1 MNEPLA
7 LSPAMHTVLASAV
20 HSLLKDPR
28 LTGRSDLVR
37 LAAVVLLAKAPSG
50 SAVVDMSSRDVGG
63 WLGCSLSHVGHT
75 AVPGLKA
82 TGAVLCRPNRTDEGR
97 TEGLRLELLPL
108 REARAAAD
116 GRPLA
121 MLTKRELATLLRFC
135 EAVTCPGW
143 SPPGKAETP
152 AGFMAH
158 RRGRGAPTDRLAM
171 VLLSLEARTDGR
183 VRMAPGR
190 VPQGFRRADATVARL
205 LNCAVEAAAMV
216 VDRLVAAGHVE
227 LEDTKRPGGGRLR
240 VPAVAAAHARVRQS
254 VALEVSASPVA
265 ETEAADQEPCSR
277 CTEAENEAETDAES
291 EAAGMALSGDGW
303 AQESLEDVL
312 LTADTCAFGDQP
324 TERTVNPQV
333 SRGSK
338 NQPDNAVCADL
349 HTAHT
354 PVAALSGFPA
364 GDREVFS
371 GSAVEGR
378 GRRRG
383 RACAGEDSAGAD
395 SPRPRAGRTETG
407 ADPLRGEKP
416 EKLPGRSTG
425 TGGARLPR
433 AAAVPQDL
441 AEALAP
447 VAHLWTRITRLSTV
461 KWLAKAVRAE
471 LVRLSGIVGPELAL
485 RALAAR
491 LTRRLD
497 GQGPHA
503 VRQLVGWL
511 LHRGLP
517 QRSGCWSF
525 LCDDGYRLDTGDPCE
540 SCACLIDDRRS
551 MRRSIAATVDEQL
564 STASPRLRLAEV
576 ERRLREAHHAKAT
589 ADQALRHQ
597 RDTQNR
603 AQDQN
608 QHQDLRRAAAQ
619 RRRQELAAAEAA
631 HAAMACRECGLP
643 DTAGECPV
651 CAFRKRTDELIGQAV
666 DLVVALRVDS
676 LDLRAV
682 AEMTS
687 RVEQDTRTVIER
699 AQARAQTADSSADPG
714 VRAHEVQQL
723 ATKLLA
729 QRRHW
734 ALQRLAESE
743 PADEAAERAYQVA
756 LRRTQWNATP
766 EKRRDAAEKAAVRAR
781 HRVAQDLLTDLLR
794 DLSRARANLAVP
806 PERVPWKERLAKLAS
821 GDQAQPHALR
831 SVRRRTVA

>member
-1 MNEPLA
+1 
-7 LSPAMHTVLASAV
+7 MHTVLASAV
-20 HSLLKDPR
+20 HSLIKDPR

-50 SAVVDMSSRDVGG
+50 SAVVDMSSRDMGG

-82 TGAVLCRPNRTDEGR
+82 TDAVLCRPNRTDEGR

-121 MLTKRELATLLRFC
+121 TLTKRELATLLRFC

-143 SPPGKAETP
+143 SPSGKAETP

-205 LNCAVEAAAMV
+205 LNCPIDAAAMV

-227 LEDTKRPGGGRLR
+227 LEDTRRPGGERLR

-254 VALEVSASPVA
+254 AALEAVVSDSPVA
-265 ETEAADQEPCSR
+265 EAETADQGPCSR
-277 CTEAENEAETDAES
+277 CTEAEAEAENETETES

-312 LTADTCAFGDQP
+312 LTADTCAFGDQT
-324 TERTVNPQV
+324 TERPVNPQV
-333 SRGSK
+333 SRASEK
-338 NQPDNAVCADL
+338 QLDKAVGADL
-349 HTAHT
+349 HTAHA
-354 PVAALSGFPA
+354 PVVALSGFAA
-364 GDREVFS
+364 GDRKVLS
-371 GSAVEGR
+371 GSAVEGQ

-383 RACAGEDSAGAD
+383 RAYAGEDSAGGD
-395 SPRPRAGRTETG
+395 SLWPRTGRTETG
-407 ADPLRGEKP
+407 ADPLRGDKP
-416 EKLPGRSTG
+416 EKLPARSTG
-425 TGGARLPR
+425 TNGARLLR
-433 AAAVPQDL
+433 TAAVPQDL

-447 VAHLWTRITRLSTV
+447 VAHLWTGLTRLSTV

-471 LVRLSGIVGPELAL
+471 LLRLSGIVGPELAL

-497 GQGPHA
+497 RQGPHA

-525 LCDDGYRLDTGDPCE
+525 LCDDGHRMDTGDLCE

-551 MRRSIAATVDEQL
+551 MRRSIAATVDVEL
-564 STASPRLRLAEV
+564 GTASPRLRVAEV
-576 ERRLREAHHAKAT
+576 ERRLREAHHAKA
-589 ADQALRHQ
+589 AAGQALRRE
-597 RDTQNR
+597 RDTQNQP
-603 AQDQN
+603 QDQK
-608 QHQDLRRAAAQ
+608 QAQDLRRAAAQ

-643 DTAGECPV
+643 DAAGECPV
-651 CAFRKRTDELIGQAV
+651 CAFRKRTDDLIGQAV

-687 RVEQDTRTVIER
+687 QVEQDTRTVI
-699 AQARAQTADSSADPG
+699 AHAHARAQTSDSSADPG

-723 ATKLLA
+723 AAKLLH
-729 QRRHW
+729 QRQCQ

-743 PADEAAERAYQVA
+743 PASAAADRAYQAV
-756 LRRTQWNATP
+756 LGRTHWHATAG
-766 EKRRDAAEKAAVRAR
+766 KRREAAEKAAVSAR
-781 HRVAQDLLTDLLR
+781 HRVARELLKEFLADLAL
-794 DLSRARANLAVP
+794 ARANLAGP
-806 PERVPWKERLAKLAS
+806 PKRVPWRERLAELA
-821 GDQAQPHALR
+821 R
-831 SVRRRTVA
+831 

>member
-1 MNEPLA
+1 
-7 LSPAMHTVLASAV
+7 MHTVLASAV

-82 TGAVLCRPNRTDEGR
+82 TDAVLCRPHRSDEGR

-143 SPPGKAETP
+143 SPSGKAETP

-205 LNCAVEAAAMV
+205 LNCAIDAAAMV

-227 LEDTKRPGGGRLR
+227 LEDTQRPGGGRLR
-240 VPAVAAAHARVRQS
+240 VPAVAAAHARLRRSAMGEAVVS
-254 VALEVSASPVA
+254 VSPMA
-265 ETEAADQEPCSR
+265 GTEAATADQGPCSR
-277 CTEAENEAETDAES
+277 CTEAENEAET
-291 EAAGMALSGDGW
+291 EASGMALSGEGW

-312 LTADTCAFGDQP
+312 LTADACAFRDQT
-324 TERTVNPQV
+324 TERSMNPQV
-333 SRGSK
+333 SEGSK
-338 NQPDNAVCADL
+338 KQPDEAVCADL
-349 HTAHT
+349 HTAHP
-354 PVAALSGFPA
+354 PVVALSECTA
-364 GDREVFS
+364 GDRKVFS

-383 RACAGEDSAGAD
+383 RACAGEDSAGSD
-395 SPRPRAGRTETG
+395 SPRPRTGRTETG
-407 ADPLRGEKP
+407 ADPLRGDKP

-425 TGGARLPR
+425 TSGARLLR

-447 VAHLWTRITRLSTV
+447 VAHLWAGITRLSTV
-461 KWLAKAVRAE
+461 TWLVKAVRAE
-471 LVRLSGIVGPELAL
+471 LLRLSGVVGPELAL

-497 GQGPHA
+497 RQGPHA
-503 VRQLVGWL
+503 VRELVGWL

-525 LCDDGYRLDTGDPCE
+525 LCDDGYRMDTGDPCE

-551 MRRSIAATVDEQL
+551 MRRSIAATVDVQL
-564 STASPRLRLAEV
+564 GTASPRLRLAEV
-576 ERRLREAHHAKAT
+576 ERRLREAHRAKAA
-589 ADQALRHQ
+589 ADHVLRRE
-597 RDTQNR
+597 RDTQN
-603 AQDQN
+603 QDQN
-608 QHQDLRRAAAQ
+608 QNQDLRRAAAQ

-631 HAAMACRECGLP
+631 HAAMPCRECGLP

-687 RVEQDTRTVIER
+687 QVEQDTRTVIER
-699 AQARAQTADSSADPG
+699 AHARALTSDSPADPG
-714 VRAHEVQQL
+714 VRAHEAQQL
-723 ATKLLA
+723 AARLLH
-729 QRRHW
+729 QRQCQ

-743 PADEAAERAYQVA
+743 PAEEAAERAYQA
-756 LRRTQWNATP
+756 AWGRTRWHGTAG
-766 EKRRDAAEKAAVRAR
+766 KRREAAEKAAASAR
-781 HRVAQDLLTDLLR
+781 HRVAQELLKEFLADLAL
-794 DLSRARANLAVP
+794 ARANLAGP
-806 PERVPWKERLAKLAS
+806 PERVPWRERLAELA
-821 GDQAQPHALR
+821 R
-831 SVRRRTVA
+831 